1 MELNKNQERNHQIMK
16 VIALIYSII
25 GSISLIGA
33 YSVFFAPGYSGGL
46 NIFSLGTI
54 TVFAFLTIVN
64 AIYLRKRFNG
74 FSNVI
79 TILSGYL
86 PLAFFSLFMV
96 NSNRLSFLT
105 LFMFLVPL
113 ALNTT
118 KKNTIG
124 FGLLGLMTL
133 FYWAFASDLLITTE
147 KAMLLVIGVQ
157 IFATVLIASNG
168 FSKELERSTNAIEEL
183 AIKAEREREELTIKQ
198 ASVDSVKNDF
208 RDVFIKIEGASSA
221 MNALV
226 NAMEEIS
233 KVSYDQTV
241 ATESIT
247 HQNKLILDLI
257 GSFKQEVKNVNDF
270 SISISTLSN
279 DLSNLNDQIAKL
291 AVNNTQTIN
300 QLDGEV
306 KNNVVKLNDIKEI
319 LQLVKAVAKQTN
331 LLALNASIE
340 AARAGESGKGFTVVA
355 QEIRRLAEDTDD
367 LSSKIDIE
375 IVSIT
380 QSFDHLQEGFTGLVT
395 ANEDTTISLEKISE
409 NIASLDRGTVTLK
422 EKVLSM
428 DSGVNDIMNANSK
441 LSFSTETISASL
453 EESTSIIE
461 EVKATTDSI
470 DRDICVIMVTSK
482 SIDTVVSS
490 I

>member
-1 MELNKNQERNHQIMK
+1 MDVKFFTNSIKYWDGVVKVEINKAQERNHQIMK

-33 YSVFFAPGYSGGL
+33 YSVFLAPGYSGSL

-54 TVFAFLTIVN
+54 TVFAFLTIAN
-64 AIYLRKRFNG
+64 AIYLRKYING
-74 FSNVI
+74 FSNLI

-118 KKNTIG
+118 KKNTLG
-124 FGLLGLMTL
+124 FGLLGLVTL

-147 KAMLLVIGVQ
+147 KAMLLVIGIQ

-183 AIKAEREREELTIKQ
+183 AIKAERERDELTIRQ
-198 ASVDSVKNDF
+198 ASVDSVKDDF

-306 KNNVVKLNDIKEI
+306 KNNVVKLN
-319 LQLVKAVAKQTN
+319 
-331 LLALNASIE
+331 
-340 AARAGESGKGFTVVA
+340 G
-355 QEIRRLAEDTDD
+355 
-367 LSSKIDIE
+367 
-375 IVSIT
+375 
-380 QSFDHLQEGFTGLVT
+380 
-395 ANEDTTISLEKISE
+395 
-409 NIASLDRGTVTLK
+409 
-422 EKVLSM
+422 
-428 DSGVNDIMNANSK
+428 
-441 LSFSTETISASL
+441 
-453 EESTSIIE
+453 
-461 EVKATTDSI
+461 ATRS
-470 DRDICVIMVTSK
+470 R
-482 SIDTVVSS
+482 
-490 I
+490 